1 MNIAILLK
9 TWWRGQLV
17 GQDDYGNRYYLD
29 RKPAY
34 DGRHRRWVIYKGVVE
49 ATKVPAEWHGWLHY
63 TTAEPPQSRTPYAW
77 EKPHSRNL
85 TGTKYAYKPAGW
97 GQGKR
102 PQLGADY
109 EPWQP

>member
-34 DGRHRRWVIYKGVVE
+34 DGRHRRWVIYKGMVE
-49 ATKVPAEWHGWLHY
+49 ATKTLELP
-63 TTAEPPQSRTPYAW
+63 SII
-77 EKPHSRNL
+77 
-85 TGTKYAYKPAGW
+85 GTSGPSISMMA
-97 GQGKR
+97 
-102 PQLGADY
+102 L
-109 EPWQP
+109 